1 MSSNWFFIT
10 DLNDLKMAYINKV
23 YKFGGASV
31 KDADAVRNLLHILEN
46 EDCSDLLLVISAMGK
61 TTNAIEKAL
70 KDFRDNDGHLEINAL
85 ETLMD
90 YHEKIM
96 LDLFDGNSQHP
107 VFERVVNLFLDLY
120 DNLRETGY
128 DYDYQY
134 DQTVSFG
141 ELLST
146 TIISAFLND
155 NGLKNKLL
163 DAREYVITDHSF
175 RSANV
180 DFDESR
186 LRIEKLNENHDGTM
200 FLTQGFIAAST
211 KPAVTTTLGREGSD
225 YTAAIFANLL
235 GVKEMS
241 VWKDVDGVRNADPK
255 RFPKTEKIGHLTYS
269 EATELTFYG
278 ATVLHPKTMKPL
290 QNKNIPL
297 KVRCFLDSKLEPT
310 VIDGSEEFINYVPSF
325 IVKDNQV
332 LVTIRPRD
340 YSFMNE
346 RNLGVLFAM
355 LNELNIHA
363 NMIQTSALN
372 LSICFDENTH
382 KLNAFIA
389 SIEQSFEVRY
399 NAGLQLFTVRHY
411 KEGVENEFV
420 KGKKVF
426 VEQRS
431 RSTVQIVLG

>member
-1 MSSNWFFIT
+1 M
-10 DLNDLKMAYINKV
+10 INRV

-31 KDADAVRNLLHILEN
+31 KDADAVRNIKKILDN
-46 EDCSDLLLVISAMGK
+46 DDCSDLLLVISAMGK
-61 TTNAIEKAL
+61 TTNAIEKL
-70 KDFRDNDGHLEINAL
+70 LNDFRENDGHLEINAL
-85 ETLMD
+85 ESLME

-96 LDLFDGNSQHP
+96 LDLFDGNPQHP
-107 VFERVVNLFLDLY
+107 VFERVANLFLDLY
-120 DNLRETGY
+120 ENLQATGY
-128 DYDYQY
+128 DYDCQY

-141 ELLST
+141 EMLST
-146 TIISAFLND
+146 TIISAYLND
-155 NGLKNKLL
+155 NGLKNTLL
-163 DAREYVITDHSF
+163 DAREYIITDHGF

-186 LRIEKLNENHDGTM
+186 LRIGKLNDDHDGT
-200 FLTQGFIAAST
+200 LLVTQGFIASSA
-211 KPAVTTTLGREGSD
+211 KPALTTTLGREGSD

-235 GVKEMS
+235 DAKEMS

-255 RFPKTEKIGHLTYS
+255 RFVTTEKIPHLTYS

-297 KVRCFLDSKLEPT
+297 KVRCFLNPDFEPT
-310 VIDGSEEFINYVPSF
+310 VIDGSDEFISYAPSF

-346 RNLGVLFAM
+346 QNLGILFGM
-355 LNELNIHA
+355 LNELNIHT

-372 LSICFDENTH
+372 LTVCFDENEH
-382 KLNAFIA
+382 KLNALIA
-389 SIEQSFEVRY
+389 ALEQSFEVRY
-399 NAGLQLFTVRHY
+399 NAGLQLFTIRHY
-411 KEGVENEFV
+411 KDGIEEKFIAGR
-420 KGKKVF
+420 KVF

-431 RSTVQIVLG
+431 RSMVQIVFC